1 MTKNQRI
8 ALQADWW
15 PAACHEQ
22 GWRTGDRELRLLV
35 CSWAVSL
42 PNPTVLDILQAIK
55 SDQLPARILVSTNDL
70 NTRDD
75 VDRVK
80 SVLGMLSGNLAR
92 TGEVGRPEFGR
103 ARRLRNVI
111 RAQIKCLGVF
121 QERPRAYVAEI
132 INDKFNR
139 ARRIEPITIRDL
151 SADPVI
157 STGRNG
163 NVHES
168 PSQLD
173 QLIMTLGRIVNQ
185 KRNAA
190 DMTIHEMKLQAD
202 VPCDCAQCRSH
213 PSPKEIEIAK
223 EDWSIFEPEQEP
235 AGVADSSSEPN
246 PF

>member
-15 PAACHEQ
+15 PAACREQ
-22 GWRTGDRELRLLV
+22 GWKSGDRKLRLLV

-42 PNPTVLDILQAIK
+42 PNPTALDILQAVK
-55 SDQLPARILVSTNDL
+55 SDEHPVRMLQSTNDL
-70 NTRDD
+70 NDRDD

-80 SVLGMLSGNLAR
+80 AVLGMLSGNLAR

-111 RAQIKCLGVF
+111 RAQIKCLALF

-139 ARRIEPITIRDL
+139 ARRVEHVTIRDL
-151 SADPVI
+151 TADLIV
-157 STGRNG
+157 STRGDK
-163 NVHES
+163 VHES

-173 QLIMTLGRIVNQ
+173 QLVMTLARIVNQ
-185 KRNAA
+185 RRKAA
-190 DMTIHEMKLQAD
+190 DMTIHDMKLKAGVPCNCSLCQHPPVAD
-202 VPCDCAQCRSH
+202 VG
-213 PSPKEIEIAK
+213 E
-223 EDWSIFEPEQEP
+223 EDWSIFEPELET
-235 AGVADSSSEPN
+235 ADVNTEEEN